1 MTDAAESSP
10 DLNFTRVPEVGCA
23 PIGSAAE
30 IRLAQL
36 WESAPGWRGWLSTVD
51 HKEIGLR
58 YLITAFIFLLMGGIE
73 ALIMRVQL
81 ASPNQ
86 TLLTPEQYSQ
96 LFTMHGVTM
105 IFLYSLPILSGFSN
119 YLWPLMLGSRDMAF
133 PRLNALS
140 YWIFLF
146 AGIFLYSSFPLG
158 EAPNAGWFNYVPFS
172 GLEYNTGP
180 NIDVYALGMVLL
192 GISTTVGAINFVV
205 TLFRMRAPGMS
216 IERVPILVWGTLTAS
231 VANIFAIPSVSL
243 AFFLLWLD
251 RQVGTHFF
259 DVVNGGKPLLWQH
272 LFWMFG
278 HPWVYAVVLPA
289 MGIVSDALPTFCRR
303 PLVGYSAVALST
315 MATMLLGFGVWIHH
329 MFATGLPTLALS
341 FFGAASMVIS
351 IPSAVAVFA
360 WIATIW
366 LGRPVFN
373 TPFLFF
379 AGFVL
384 LFVIGGLSGVMTAA
398 VPLDF
403 QLNETYFI
411 VAHLHYVLLGINV
424 FPVIGGIYYW
434 FPKFFGRMMNET
446 LGKWSFWVMFIGFNL
461 GFFPMHVAGLLGMPR
476 RIYTYAPNMGWSTV
490 NMVTSVGSFVFAAGI
505 LIFLV
510 NIVVSLKRGVLAA
523 PNPWDA
529 PTLEWA
535 TPSPPPAYNF
545 AVIPFIA
552 SRHPLWE
559 DRLDEGA
566 GRSSLERGYLLM
578 EGRETIGT
586 TPLDAIPDIILKMP
600 EDSYTPFFVGLFSAL
615 AFTGLLLHWGGFTVL
630 MALACSLSL
639 IVWMWPRTALVQ
651 RAPYIKQDT
660 GAVHG

>member
-1 MTDAAESSP
+1 MSDVAQSTP
-10 DLNFTRVPEVGCA
+10 DLNLTRVPEVGSA

-30 IRLAQL
+30 IQLARL

-51 HKEIGLR
+51 HKTIGLR
-58 YLITAFIFLLMGGIE
+58 YLVTAFIFLLMGGIE
-73 ALIMRVQL
+73 ALIMRLQL
-81 ASPNQ
+81 ARPDQ
-86 TLLTPEQYSQ
+86 ALLTPEQYSQ

-146 AGIFLYSSFPLG
+146 AGIFLYASFPLG
-158 EAPNAGWFNYVPFS
+158 EAPNAGWFNYVPFA

-216 IERVPILVWGTLTAS
+216 INRVPILVWGTLTAS

-251 RQVGTHFF
+251 RQIGTHFF

-329 MFATGLPTLALS
+329 MFAAGLPTLALS

-379 AGFVL
+379 AGFVI

-424 FPVIGGIYYW
+424 FPVVGGIYYW

-446 LGKWSFWVMFIGFNL
+446 LGKWSFWVMFIGFNV
-461 GFFPMHVAGLLGMPR
+461 GFFPMHLAGLLGMPR
-476 RIYTYAPNMGWSTV
+476 RIYTYAPNMGWNTV
-490 NMVTSVGSFVFAAGI
+490 NMVTSVGSFVFATGI
-505 LIFLV
+505 FIFLV
-510 NIVVSLKRGVLAA
+510 NILISLKRGAQAA

-535 TPSPPPAYNF
+535 MPSPPPAYNF
-545 AVIPFIA
+545 AVIPFVA

-559 DRLDEGA
+559 DRLDEGE
-566 GRSSLERGYLLM
+566 GRSSLEQGYLLM
-578 EGRETIGT
+578 EGRETLGT

-600 EDSYTPFFVGLFSAL
+600 EDSFTPFFLGMFSAL
-615 AFTGLLLHWGGFTVL
+615 AFTGLLLHWVGFTVL
-630 MALACSLSL
+630 MALACSVSL
-639 IVWMWPRTALVQ
+639 IVWMWPRSALVQ
-651 RAPYIKQDT
+651 RAPDINQET
-660 GAVHG
+660 GAIHG